1 MTSETDVEFL
11 DSMEQWVIGSLVF
24 KREHRERL
32 FALARRGAA
41 AERLRVENVQM
52 QAALGYAICAED
64 ERHIIP
70 SNPFKCGVCDASAR
84 AKKDS
89 NG

>member
-1 MTSETDVEFL
+1 MTSETDAEFL
-11 DSMEQWVIGSLVF
+11 DRLEATQRYNPSYRTLDSD
-24 KREHRERL
+24 RL

-41 AERLRVENVQM
+41 AERLRVENIQV

-70 SNPFKCGVCDASAR
+70 SNPFKCGVCDARAR
-84 AKKDS
+84 AKKDAPA
-89 NG
+89 